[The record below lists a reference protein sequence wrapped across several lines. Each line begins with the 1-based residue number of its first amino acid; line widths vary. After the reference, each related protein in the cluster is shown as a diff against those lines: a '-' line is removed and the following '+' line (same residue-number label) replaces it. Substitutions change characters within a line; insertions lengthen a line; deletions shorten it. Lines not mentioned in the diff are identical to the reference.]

1 MSFAGRIKEEIS
13 EKTPKSRHCKL
24 ALLAGLSG
32 EYKDA
37 DLSKDCCKRA
47 FLKGAFLASG
57 SVSDPNKA
65 YHFEI
70 VVATKEYAEWLVAFI
85 RGLGVETKIS
95 RRKENFLVYVKDG
108 SSISDLLNIIE
119 AHVAMMDFENV
130 RIVKE
135 VRNSVNRQ
143 VNCDIA
149 NNGKTIA
156 AAKRQIEDIKYINEK
171 IGLNSLKPELAELAR
186 IRLENPD
193 VPLKDLGQMLST
205 RIGKSGVNHRLVK
218 LCEIAE
224 GLRKK
229 DSEEESAVVYKE
241 DN

>member
-1 MSFAGRIKEEIS
+1 MSFSSRIKDEVS
-13 EKTPKSRHCKL
+13 EKAPKSRHCKL

-32 EYKDA
+32 DYKEA
-37 DLSKDCCKRA
+37 DIARDCCRKA
-47 FLKGAFLASG
+47 YLKGAFLASG

-70 VVATKEYAEWLVAFI
+70 VVSSREYADWLSAFI
-85 RGLGVETKIS
+85 KKLGVETKVS
-95 RRKENFLVYVKDG
+95 KRKENYLVYVKDG
-108 SSISDLLNIIE
+108 SGISDLLNIME

-149 NNGKTIA
+149 NNGKVIA
-156 AAKRQIEDIKYINEK
+156 AAKRQIEDIQYISEK
-171 IGLNSLKPELAELAR
+171 LGLDSLKPELAELAR
-186 IRLENPD
+186 IRLENPETS
-193 VPLKDLGQMLST
+193 LNDLGKLLTQP
-205 RIGKSGVNHRLVK
+205 IGKSGVNHRLAK

-224 GLRKK
+224 GLRKQ
-229 DSEEESAVVYKE
+229 DSGEESAVV
-241 DN
+241 N